1 MLTGI
6 LFALI
11 AIIALLSIPLEL
23 NLRFEWPRGRRNE
36 INLGWGLGHVH
47 KRIPLGQTRLE
58 KSARPG
64 SPVPRKRTA
73 HGAGDIMAL
82 VRQRPFR
89 QRLSRFARDLWR
101 SVEKDNVLV
110 TARIGLDDPADTG
123 RLWAFIGPVSA
134 TLTAVSGASISV
146 APDFARETLEV
157 DGQGNFR
164 LIPLKLILITGGL
177 ILSPTVWRG
186 LRNMQGS

>member
-1 MLTGI
+1 
-6 LFALI
+6 
-11 AIIALLSIPLEL
+11 
-23 NLRFEWPRGRRNE
+23 
-36 INLGWGLGHVH
+36 
-47 KRIPLGQTRLE
+47 
-58 KSARPG
+58 
-64 SPVPRKRTA
+64 
-73 HGAGDIMAL
+73 MAL
-82 VRQRPFR
+82 VRQRPVR